1 MHYCVTFYLQKPSV
15 PDSFSSP
22 ISLSELDDETFSLSV
37 APDKD
42 TCARWCW
49 CGEKSENLSGK
60 GRKMSGELVHVAEN
74 FSLRNNERN
83 NTTRRAIHFQSCFNL
98 TSLQINFL
106 FLPEKKFVW
115 GKILKLKEQKAPP
128 VQWRARFQLKSKSF
142 LRRKGIFSAKYFPIS
157 SLLSV
162 SINYE
167 ALASNLAR
175 AQELSAST
183 KEYKLYRGNG
193 KEQKKLHNARMDTQK
208 VLTPKRRKKENSSSE
223 RGEDT
228 SNFFHFIV

>member
-1 MHYCVTFYLQKPSV
+1 M
-15 PDSFSSP
+15 
-22 ISLSELDDETFSLSV
+22 
-37 APDKD
+37 
-42 TCARWCW
+42 
-49 CGEKSENLSGK
+49 
-60 GRKMSGELVHVAEN
+60 
-74 FSLRNNERN
+74 
-83 NTTRRAIHFQSCFNL
+83 
-98 TSLQINFL
+98 
-106 FLPEKKFVW
+106 
-115 GKILKLKEQKAPP
+115 
-128 VQWRARFQLKSKSF
+128 
-142 LRRKGIFSAKYFPIS
+142 
-157 SLLSV
+157 

-167 ALASNLAR
+167 ELASNLAR